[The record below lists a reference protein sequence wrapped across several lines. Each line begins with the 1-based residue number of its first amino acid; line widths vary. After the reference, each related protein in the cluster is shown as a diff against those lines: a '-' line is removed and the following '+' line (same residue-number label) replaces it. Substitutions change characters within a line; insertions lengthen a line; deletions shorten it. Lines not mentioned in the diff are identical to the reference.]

1 MKIIRSLPL
10 LLTFLSAVSAD
21 VEFTV
26 PPAGS
31 TIKAGDVITVHWK
44 ESGNHPTISEL
55 AQYDLYLCA
64 GGDTPDSYDEAE
76 LLIKNGVFE
85 RGNSVSFRIS
95 PSVGGDDANAYFLK
109 MVSSGPGTS
118 IINFSDR
125 FTISD
130 TTGSFSDKIKENVLS
145 ISDPSG
151 QMIRAHHEREEL
163 RKRQNIGAY
172 TIPYD
177 QQSGLTR
184 YAPMAKRP
192 GTAITAT
199 VTAPQYPTSAYALA
213 TTYLAEATIKTTLSA
228 TATYSV
234 SSVENTAPAA
244 SQATVDSKM
253 KRFLE
258 RWKD

>member
-1 MKIIRSLPL
+1 MRMHSMVIILISLVEVF
-10 LLTFLSAVSAD
+10 LLT
-21 VEFTV
+21 T
-26 PPAGS
+26 
-31 TIKAGDVITVHWK
+31 
-44 ESGNHPTISEL
+44 PTSF
-55 AQYDLYLCA
+55 
-64 GGDTPDSYDEAE
+64 SY
-76 LLIKNGVFE
+76 
-85 RGNSVSFRIS
+85 S
-95 PSVGGDDANAYFLK
+95 FLK

-172 TIPYD
+172 TIPYG

-213 TTYLAEATIKTTLSA
+213 TTFLAEAIIKTTLSA

-234 SSVENTAPAA
+234 SSVENTVR
-244 SQATVDSKM
+244 TVFHGPLFPSS
-253 KRFLE
+253 RVA
-258 RWKD
+258 R

>member
-1 MKIIRSLPL
+1 MAFLNEVIRYLSGSVQASVGTMRMHSMVIILISLVEVF
-10 LLTFLSAVSAD
+10 LLT
-21 VEFTV
+21 T
-26 PPAGS
+26 
-31 TIKAGDVITVHWK
+31 
-44 ESGNHPTISEL
+44 PTSF
-55 AQYDLYLCA
+55 
-64 GGDTPDSYDEAE
+64 SY
-76 LLIKNGVFE
+76 
-85 RGNSVSFRIS
+85 S
-95 PSVGGDDANAYFLK
+95 FLK

-172 TIPYD
+172 TIPYG

-213 TTYLAEATIKTTLSA
+213 TTFFAEATIKTTLSA

-234 SSVENTAPAA
+234 SSVENTVR
-244 SQATVDSKM
+244 TVFHGPLFPSS
-253 KRFLE
+253 RVA
-258 RWKD
+258 R